1 MHSSTTVSWV
11 TLSAWKCRNISA
23 WKCRNLQRAT
33 QTPMRSRDCSNAKN
47 RSTQAWVPRY
57 RHLFVGIIHG
67 LDKFDSHLALTN
79 FTGYDNVAIQQ
90 TGLLPLRRG
99 CSLRNTSTHGVRVS

>member
-1 MHSSTTVSWV
+1 VRGNVGIFSALHKPQYDHETVP
-11 TLSAWKCRNISA
+11 
-23 WKCRNLQRAT
+23 T
-33 QTPMRSRDCSNAKN
+33 QKN

-57 RHLFVGIIHG
+57 RHLFVGIIYG
-67 LDKFDSHLALTN
+67 LDKLDSHLALTN